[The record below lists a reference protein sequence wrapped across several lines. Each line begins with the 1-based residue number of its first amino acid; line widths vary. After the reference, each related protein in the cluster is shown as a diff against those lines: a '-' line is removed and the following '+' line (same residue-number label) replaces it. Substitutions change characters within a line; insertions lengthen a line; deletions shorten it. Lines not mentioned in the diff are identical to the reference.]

1 MGAAQAMAKPSDFE
15 IVTFQRKAGRWRASI
30 SPKRA
35 LTTTQGKVMLSF
47 VTDEDADSELDA
59 VKAASEAIRSLSL

>member
-1 MGAAQAMAKPSDFE
+1 
-15 IVTFQRKAGRWRASI
+15 
-30 SPKRA
+30 
-35 LTTTQGKVMLSF
+35 MLSF